1 MSNRK
6 SCLESEIY
14 LSIDYFVKDAT
25 NNDLFQRVQRD
36 IEIADLKEIYSKKEM
51 VPRMCTEKEYN
62 SVKASTCRADYIKEQ
77 QDISKLWDKP
87 VCYLD

>member
-36 IEIADLKEIYSKKEM
+36 IEIADLKEIYSKTK
-51 VPRMCTEKEYN
+51 N
-62 SVKASTCRADYIKEQ
+62 NFSTRR
-77 QDISKLWDKP
+77 
-87 VCYLD
+87 